1 MNINQK
7 KAAGILLC
15 IIGFWF
21 YCQSSLNT
29 GYQYATRNDFAHLYL
44 AGYLAERGGDFFDA
58 NLLLRTRHHLQ
69 IQTGLNPYVYP
80 PFFAILL
87 IPLSKFSYDMAWTLF
102 SLLSHAAYF
111 ASLALLVRMI
121 RRDEDE
127 SIFWWGILMAL
138 SACFYPLTKTY
149 SAGQMNTFMLL
160 VITGSAYLLSK
171 KRDME
176 AGALIGL
183 GAAIKIAPAF
193 LLIYCLWKRK
203 WLAAASGL
211 VIILISLIISF
222 SMLGVDI
229 HGGFINMAKDMGYG
243 SSTWAEYNQTYHIDP
258 YNQAPSALWYRLC
271 ASTLTAQFGVIQGI
285 MNAPV
290 AAKVLSY
297 LTAVIILALLLRS
310 TRRSAESFTINEYAF
325 WTLGMLLLPSLL
337 WDHYLVQ
344 AMLAVAI
351 ALQVALSGKS
361 KYAFLL
367 GIAIATM
374 AMPFV
379 HYHPLYRSG
388 IMTLVMS
395 MKLFAMLLLIGYL
408 YLNRK
413 VKYMEKSNSP
423 ENSGEYGFS

>member
-7 KAAGILLC
+7 KTAGILLC
-15 IIGFWF
+15 VIGFWF
-21 YCQSSLNT
+21 YCQSSLNN
-29 GYQYATRNDFAHLYL
+29 GYQYATRNDFTHLYL

-58 NLLLRTRHHLQ
+58 HLLFWTKRHLE

-87 IPLSKFSYDMAWTLF
+87 IPLSKFSYDTAWILF
-102 SLLSHAAYF
+102 TLLSHAAYF
-111 ASLALLVRMI
+111 ASLALLVRMM

-160 VITGSAYLLSK
+160 VITGSAFLLSK

-193 LLIYCLWKRK
+193 LLVYCVWKKK

-211 VIILISLIISF
+211 IIILLSLVISG
-222 SMLGVDI
+222 SMLGMDI
-229 HGGFINMAKDMGYG
+229 HGDFINMAKDMGYG

-271 ASTLTAQFGVIQGI
+271 TSTETAQGVIQGI
-285 MNAPV
+285 INSPIT
-290 AAKVLSY
+290 AKVLSY
-297 LTAVIILALLLRS
+297 LTAIIILVLLLVA
-310 TRRSAESFTINEYAF
+310 TRRSAKLYAINEYAL
-325 WTLGMLLLPSLL
+325 WTLGMLLLPSLF

-344 AMLAVAI
+344 AMLAITI
-351 ALQVALSGKS
+351 ALQMALSGKA

-367 GIAIATM
+367 GIAIAAM
-374 AMPFV
+374 AMPFL
-379 HYHPLYRSG
+379 HDHLLYRNG
-388 IMTLVMS
+388 IMTLAMS
-395 MKLFAMLLLIGYL
+395 LKLFAMLLLIGYL
-408 YLNRK
+408 YLNRN
-413 VKYMEKSNSP
+413 VQYVESSDYP
-423 ENSGEYGFS
+423 ENSGEYGFF